1 MSKQPYSP
9 QLLRNYLLGILRE
22 EEAGRLDERSFTD
35 DAFVEALA
43 AAEKDLVD
51 AYVQNELTNDELKNF
66 RSHYLSS
73 HTRSQRAQFAEGLNT
88 ILEKESRRFE
98 VTPKQTV
105 GDMPKRPARSIWRWA
120 LVAAVVAFMVIGVW
134 LGIQNARLRQQVAT
148 TQSQLEETQER
159 QHEIEKAIQ
168 DQRSANSE
176 DLIDRNESQPSSN
189 ETKKEDDDQQRNIPV
204 KPGQGTIASF
214 TLMPQLRGAGA
225 MPVVSLPPDALNV
238 LLNLKLEPNDHQSYR
253 VALVDADTNQVLWRS
268 GKLNRPKGVAD
279 TVAVNL
285 RAALLKPKIY

>member
-120 LVAAVVAFMVIGVW
+120 
-134 LGIQNARLRQQVAT
+134 NA
-148 TQSQLEETQER
+148 
-159 QHEIEKAIQ
+159 I
-168 DQRSANSE
+168 
-176 DLIDRNESQPSSN
+176 SS
-189 ETKKEDDDQQRNIPV
+189 
-204 KPGQGTIASF
+204 
-214 TLMPQLRGAGA
+214 
-225 MPVVSLPPDALNV
+225 
-238 LLNLKLEPNDHQSYR
+238 
-253 VALVDADTNQVLWRS
+253 
-268 GKLNRPKGVAD
+268 
-279 TVAVNL
+279 
-285 RAALLKPKIY
+285 RA